1 MRPPHFRKL
10 SKRAKGSVAPSG
22 AETARETATEHEA
35 QEVVIRADRIFLGS
49 SYPHRLRVV
58 CFESPS
64 DSIASR
70 L

>member
-10 SKRAKGSVAPSG
+10 SKRAKRSVPPSG
-22 AETARETATEHEA
+22 PKIGGETGAEH
-35 QEVVIRADRIFLGS
+35 QSGEVVIRADRIFLGS